1 MQKCAIMLS
10 MNTYTVSQFA
20 KMTGYSVKTLQRWD
34 RKKILVPSRS
44 PTKRRLYT
52 DDDLEFVQGGSQ
64 QGMKTDDPSA
74 QDQT

>member
-1 MQKCAIMLS
+1 

-34 RKKILVPSRS
+34 RKKILVPLRS

-52 DDDLEFVQGGSQ
+52 DDDLGFVQGRSQ
-64 QGMKTDDPSA
+64 QGTKTDDPSA